1 MLWQLFGNH
10 RPKKSTNRPAR
21 RRSLRLA
28 VEALEDRW
36 LPSTFTWV
44 GPSGGDFNTAANWQD
59 QTNNPGVPGVNDN
72 ATIGGG
78 VTVMVTQS
86 QTVNALTS
94 TSGGVFDIVSGGAVA
109 MNNLGKNSD
118 LSNFVLENGGT
129 LQVNGGTTILDG
141 GTLAGTVDVAAAG
154 TLDFSSNTT
163 TLNTGVSLAD
173 TGQYVVAGATVTLNT
188 DVTAP
193 ANFTLQNGTINGSSN
208 LTIPT
213 GTTFNWVTNGS
224 GQATMGGGG
233 ATTVQSGATLNIGG
247 SNTRNLD
254 TRTLNNSGTI
264 NVTGA
269 ADFNLNNGAPL
280 HNLADG
286 TINLQSDF
294 NMGHG
299 FTTTGTLLNDG
310 TLLKTSAVNGATG
323 LDVTLTNTATG
334 IVHVQSGQ
342 LTVTHSGTNAGTFTA
357 DSGAAMNFSGFLTYT
372 FNTGAQFTGSG
383 LFDILSGNIT
393 VAINGDVS
401 VSNLQLDS
409 GTINGTGTLR
419 PTAFTWNSG
428 TLVVPTVIPASGTL
442 DIASGGGKN
451 LNGSLTNNGTVNVTS
466 TTNVGL
472 GNTPTIT
479 NNGTFNL
486 KSDKDLSGN
495 ALFLNAG
502 TLTKSSVAGTGPS
515 AFGPA
520 LNNSGTVDVQSGV
533 LQLGGGGNSSGAWI
547 AENGGTLAFNGG
559 TMTLSNGSTFS
570 GAGLLTQSG
579 TFSTL
584 NITGSVTAAT
594 FTIAAGNLQ
603 GSGTFTV
610 TGTLD
615 WTGGNINNANGIV
628 SIPVGATLLLEGNA
642 DKSFSGGTLNLA
654 GTTTWKDSGNFNLGG
669 SGTIN
674 NLAGATFTI
683 QNGQTLGGGHFNN
696 AGALIKSDTGMTKV
710 STFITFINT
719 GTIDVQ
725 AGDLNFAGSWVQNAG
740 ATTIETGATL
750 EVGSFIG
757 GSLSLNG
764 GTLSGT
770 GTLSGDLNNAG
781 TVLPG
786 SASAAGTL
794 SVTGKYT
801 QTAGGTLAINV
812 GGTTPGSGFSQLA
825 VGGSATLAGTLS
837 LNAIN
842 GFTAALG
849 NTFTVVTFQSASG
862 GFVIGGTLAPGSGN
876 HFSTTLGATS
886 FTVAVALTAR
896 AIGAAVEIRQVG
908 PTPTRFVKV
917 FFADNGA
924 LKIRFRSPFQSPAF
938 SRIRAV
944 AFDSS
949 GDGVADA
956 VLLTARRVTNN
967 QLVGRIFHF

>member
-1 MLWQLFGNH
+1 
-10 RPKKSTNRPAR
+10 
-21 RRSLRLA
+21 
-28 VEALEDRW
+28 
-36 LPSTFTWV
+36 
-44 GPSGGDFNTAANWQD
+44 
-59 QTNNPGVPGVNDN
+59 
-72 ATIGGG
+72 
-78 VTVMVTQS
+78 
-86 QTVNALTS
+86 
-94 TSGGVFDIVSGGAVA
+94 
-109 MNNLGKNSD
+109 
-118 LSNFVLENGGT
+118 
-129 LQVNGGTTILDG
+129 
-141 GTLAGTVDVAAAG
+141 
-154 TLDFSSNTT
+154 
-163 TLNTGVSLAD
+163 
-173 TGQYVVAGATVTLNT
+173 
-188 DVTAP
+188 
-193 ANFTLQNGTINGSSN
+193 
-208 LTIPT
+208 
-213 GTTFNWVTNGS
+213 
-224 GQATMGGGG
+224 
-233 ATTVQSGATLNIGG
+233 
-247 SNTRNLD
+247 
-254 TRTLNNSGTI
+254 
-264 NVTGA
+264 
-269 ADFNLNNGAPL
+269 
-280 HNLADG
+280 
-286 TINLQSDF
+286 
-294 NMGHG
+294 
-299 FTTTGTLLNDG
+299 
-310 TLLKTSAVNGATG
+310 
-323 LDVTLTNTATG
+323 
-334 IVHVQSGQ
+334 
-342 LTVTHSGTNAGTFTA
+342 
-357 DSGAAMNFSGFLTYT
+357 
-372 FNTGAQFTGSG
+372 
-383 LFDILSGNIT
+383 
-393 VAINGDVS
+393 
-401 VSNLQLDS
+401 
-409 GTINGTGTLR
+409 
-419 PTAFTWNSG
+419 
-428 TLVVPTVIPASGTL
+428 
-442 DIASGGGKN
+442 
-451 LNGSLTNNGTVNVTS
+451 
-466 TTNVGL
+466 
-472 GNTPTIT
+472 
-479 NNGTFNL
+479 
-486 KSDKDLSGN
+486 
-495 ALFLNAG
+495 
-502 TLTKSSVAGTGPS
+502 
-515 AFGPA
+515 
-520 LNNSGTVDVQSGV
+520 
-533 LQLGGGGNSSGAWI
+533 
-547 AENGGTLAFNGG
+547 
-559 TMTLSNGSTFS
+559 MTLSNGSTFS

-615 WTGGNINNANGIV
+615 WTGGSINNANGIV

-740 ATTIETGATL
+740 ATTIEAGATL

-801 QTAGGTLAINV
+801 QTVGGTLAINV
-812 GGTTPGSGFSQLA
+812 GGATPGSGFSQLA

-837 LNAIN
+837 LNPIN

-849 NTFTVVTFQSASG
+849 NTFTVVTFQSGSG

-886 FTVAVALTAR
+886 FTVAVALSAR
-896 AIGAAVEIRQVG
+896 AIGAAVEIRRVG
-908 PTPTRFVKV
+908 PTLTRFVKV
-917 FFADNGA
+917 FYADNGA
-924 LKIRFRSPFQSPAF
+924 LKIRIRSPFQSPAF

-944 AFDSS
+944 AFDSN

-967 QLVGRIFHF
+967 QLVRRIYHF